1 MPAMDHGETVT
12 LHVTEEILYH
22 VCMDSTFGIAMRQF
36 LDFHFMIVYFDIV
49 HLQFALNWELEI
61 FELWGELLRMCSYKY
76 A

>member
-49 HLQFALNWELEI
+49 HLQFALN
-61 FELWGELLRMCSYKY
+61 
-76 A
+76 